1 MIQYTSKVTR
11 IEATTISDDSCCTS
25 SKIRYGQES
34 GIVFVYFGRVVVVL
48 VIKEPI
54 PKASRSDAGALT
66 IQLVKAIEE
75 GHEVVTNGAEFA
87 NHVEHDLIEVECE
100 EIVKIYIRVHE
111 LINTRLA
118 IGCHGIKELKRSEIS
133 KSQILHVLQ
142 CDCSPVIGECMR
154 YQYGQIINND
164 ELENEGDPRVPAP
177 IQEVERIRILHQRN
191 RKEKRRFSN
200 EQQHTRH
207 RNIIRIN
214 ERMRIWL
221 RSFTL
226 TNNSIIKPLLCFHSF
241 LIRFSLTT
249 ICLIYKIIFLIVL
262 LIT

>member
-25 SKIRYGQES
+25 SKICYGQES

-87 NHVEHDLIEVECE
+87 NHVEHDLVEVECK
-100 EIVKIYIRVHE
+100 EIIKIYVRVHK

-118 IGCHGIKELKRSEIS
+118 IRSHGIKELKRSEIS
-133 KSQILHVLQ
+133 KSYILHVLQ
-142 CDCSPVIGECMR
+142 CHCAPVICECMW
-154 YQYGQIINND
+154 YQYGQFINDD
-164 ELENEGDPRVPAP
+164 ELVNEGDPRVPAT
-177 IQEVERIRILHQRN
+177 IQEVECIRILHQRN
-191 RKEKRRFSN
+191 CKEKWRFSN

-214 ERMRIWL
+214 ECMRIWFF
-221 RSFTL
+221 SFAL
-226 TNNSIIKPLLCFHSF
+226 TNNWIIKLALWFDSF
-241 LIRFSLTT
+241 LIRFSLMT
-249 ICLIYKIIFLIVL
+249 IGLIFKIIFLIFL